1 MTGPSKN
8 QQEGSNAPAPDV
20 HRDVMQP
27 IREQR
32 QLARMPRIG
41 NDNTRPATESMDRQ
55 TVLYALGFCSNE
67 EAANE
72 AYAAFR
78 RLCPPP
84 QKG

>member
-8 QQEGSNAPAPDV
+8 HQQDNEPGPDL
-20 HRDVMQP
+20 HRDIMQS
-27 IREQR
+27 IREHRAQR
-32 QLARMPRIG
+32 QLARMPG
-41 NDNTRPATESMDRQ
+41 NGNTRPPTATMDRQ
-55 TVLYALGFCSNE
+55 KILYALGLCSNT

-78 RLCPPP
+78 RLWPP